1 MMIMIIICI
10 HSLTDRWNRDEEIRR
25 EARRLERDSRAE
37 LIREVL
43 IEIRREIQGG
53 WDVGRGRGRGR
64 GRGDINDYGRGMGN
78 RRGWGRG
85 RRDGGDGGGG
95 SSSVRGVIYF

>member
-1 MMIMIIICI
+1 MIIICI

-53 WDVGRGRGRGR
+53 WDVGRGRGRRR
-64 GRGDINDYGRGMGN
+64 GRGDINDYGRAMGN